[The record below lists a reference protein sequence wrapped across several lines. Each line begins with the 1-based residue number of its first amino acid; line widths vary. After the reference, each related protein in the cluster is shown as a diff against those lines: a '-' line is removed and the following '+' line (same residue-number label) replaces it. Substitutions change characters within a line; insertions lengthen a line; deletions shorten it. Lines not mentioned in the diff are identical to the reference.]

1 MEQHKIDRIN
11 ALAKK
16 SKTQGL
22 TAAEKEEQ
30 ARLRKE
36 FLTDFR
42 AAFKQELDRIE
53 FVDDKSA
60 EEIHTELDEEAKEI
74 AIGDKGERLN

>member
-1 MEQHKIDRIN
+1 MEQHKIERIN

-22 TAAEKEEQ
+22 TAEEKEEQ
-30 ARLRKE
+30 AQLRKE
-36 FLTDFR
+36 FLADFR

-60 EEIHTELDEEAKEI
+60 EEINTELDEEAKEI
-74 AIGDKGERLN
+74 AIGDQGEKRS